1 MAKLLYLGI
10 KNERVLLYCSR
21 FSVTL
26 ATNMDT
32 LSHFRTIEELV
43 RVLDRE
49 KVLFRDMFER
59 RKSLAYRTDFAL
71 EVVDYKRERIQYLI
85 DHGVIHE
92 NGDFIEMEDVYVQ
105 FFEEVLEM
113 NEEISV
119 ASVREHIDALKENIG
134 YYLEETNEFRKA
146 QYQGNVRKMLRRI
159 GLRTLK
165 NVIDLK
171 RNVDTAY
178 KQEPNY
184 KIKKVRLKNL
194 DEKRRGIQQLIS
206 ECEKMMDTE
215 VVFFKMAADPE
226 MQRTKM
232 DVRNDFTEA
241 DHNLLEIE
249 HQIID
254 YINQI
259 EQQSLLLKKIRRLKY
274 LKDQLTWREDT
285 NVARVL
291 SDKHPLWMEKRPYNR
306 IFLSVDMLR
315 SNEDAYAVI
324 RKIAG
329 KTNVQRLAR
338 TEAEPLDEAFMN
350 EHLEEVNSVN
360 TTELWNAFKA
370 QGQHLFAFVCSYAYH
385 QPRTLSDHVIL
396 FCQLATQHSDEL
408 RITDRYETFENIE
421 YALIYA
427 S

>member
-1 MAKLLYLGI
+1 M
-10 KNERVLLYCSR
+10 
-21 FSVTL
+21 
-26 ATNMDT
+26 
-32 LSHFRTIEELV
+32 
-43 RVLDRE
+43 LDRE

-71 EVVDYKRERIQYLI
+71 EIVDYKRERVQYLI
-85 DHGVIHE
+85 EHGVIHE
-92 NGDFIEMEDVYVQ
+92 NGDFLEMEDVYVQ
-105 FFEEVLEM
+105 FFEEVLDM

-119 ASVREHIDALKENIG
+119 ASVREHINALKENIG
-134 YYLEETNEFRKA
+134 YFLEETNEHRKT
-146 QYQGNVRKMLRRI
+146 QYQSNVRKMLRRI

-171 RNVDTAY
+171 RNVDVAY

-184 KIKKVRLKNL
+184 KIKKTRLANL
-194 DEKRRGIQQLIS
+194 DEKRKGIKQLIA
-206 ECEKMMDTE
+206 ECEKMMDGE
-215 VVFFKMAADPE
+215 IVFFKMATDPE
-226 MQRTKM
+226 MLRTTM

-259 EQQSLLLKKIRRLKY
+259 EQQSQLLKKIRRLKY

-285 NVARVL
+285 NIIRTL
-291 SDKHPLWMEKRPYNR
+291 IDNNPLWMEKRPYNR

-315 SNEDAYAVI
+315 SSEEAYDLI

-329 KTNVQRLAR
+329 KNDVRRLAR
-338 TEAEPLDEAFMN
+338 TEADPLDQEFLNAN
-350 EHLEEVNSVN
+350 TEEVNNFN

-370 QGQHLFAFVCSYAYH
+370 QGQHLFSFIRNYNYNL
-385 QPRTLSDHVIL
+385 PRTLNDHIIL
-396 FCQLATQHSDEL
+396 YCQIATLHSDEL
-408 RITDRYETFENIE
+408 RITDNYETFENIE

>member
-1 MAKLLYLGI
+1 
-10 KNERVLLYCSR
+10 
-21 FSVTL
+21 
-26 ATNMDT
+26 MDV

-43 RVLDRE
+43 KVLDRE

-59 RKSLAYRTDFAL
+59 RKSLAYRNDFAM

-85 DHGVIHE
+85 EHGVIRE
-92 NGDFIEMEDVYVQ
+92 TGDFLEMEDVYVQ

-119 ASVREHIDALKENIG
+119 ASVREHIGALRENIG
-134 YYLEETNEFRKA
+134 YYLEETNEHRKQ
-146 QYQGNVRKMLRRI
+146 QYQSNVRKMLRRI

-171 RNVDTAY
+171 RNVDVAY

-184 KIKKVRLKNL
+184 KIKKTRLENL
-194 DEKRRGIQQLIS
+194 DEKRQGIKQLIA

-215 VVFFKMAADPE
+215 VVFFRMATDPD
-226 MQRTKM
+226 MQRTVM

-249 HQIID
+249 KQIIE

-259 EQQSLLLKKIRRLKY
+259 EQQSVLLKKIRRLKY

-285 NVARVL
+285 NVVRAL
-291 SDKHPLWMEKRPYNR
+291 SADHPLWMEKRPYNR

-315 SNEDAYAVI
+315 SNEEAYALI

-329 KTNVQRLAR
+329 KNDVRRLAR
-338 TEAEPLDEAFMN
+338 TEADPLDDAFLN
-350 EHLEEVNSVN
+350 DDTEEVSSVN

-370 QGQHLFAFVCSYAYH
+370 QGQHLFSFIRNYNYP
-385 QPRTLSDHVIL
+385 QPLTLNEHIVL
-396 FCQLATQHSDEL
+396 YCQMATLHSDEL
-408 RITDRYETFENIE
+408 RFTDRYETFENIE
-421 YALIYA
+421 YVLIYA

>member
-1 MAKLLYLGI
+1 
-10 KNERVLLYCSR
+10 
-21 FSVTL
+21 
-26 ATNMDT
+26 MDIIT
-32 LSHFRTIEELV
+32 HFRTIEELV
-43 RVLDRE
+43 KMMDRE
-49 KVLFRDMFER
+49 KMLFRDMFER
-59 RKSLAYRTDFAL
+59 RKSLAYRTDFAM
-71 EVVDYKRERIQYLI
+71 EMVEYKRERIQFLI
-85 DHGVIHE
+85 EHGVIHE
-92 NGDFIEMEDVYVQ
+92 NGDFLEMEDVYIQ

-119 ASVREHIDALKENIG
+119 ASVREHIGALKENIS
-134 YYLEETNEFRKA
+134 YYLEETNEYRKN

-171 RNVDTAY
+171 RNVDVAY
-178 KQEPNY
+178 KQVPNY
-184 KIKKVRLKNL
+184 KIKKARLKNL
-194 DEKRRGIQQLIS
+194 DEKRKGIKQLMV

-226 MQRTKM
+226 MQRTVM

-259 EQQSLLLKKIRRLKY
+259 EQQSMLLKKIRRLKY

-285 NVARVL
+285 NVARIL
-291 SDKHPLWMEKRPYNR
+291 GDDNPLWMEKRPYNR
-306 IFLSVDMLR
+306 IFLSIDMLR
-315 SNEDAYAVI
+315 SNEEADVLI
-324 RKIAG
+324 RKISG
-329 KTNVQRLAR
+329 KAQVRRLSR
-338 TEAEPLDEAFMN
+338 TEADPLDESYMN
-350 EHLEEVNSVN
+350 EHTEEVLSVN

-370 QGQHLFAFVCSYAYH
+370 QGLHLFAFIRNYTYH
-385 QPRTLSDHVIL
+385 QPRTLSDHIIL
-396 FCQLATQHSDEL
+396 YCQMATQHSEEL
-408 RITDRYETFENIE
+408 RITDDYERFENIE

>member
-1 MAKLLYLGI
+1 M
-10 KNERVLLYCSR
+10 E
-21 FSVTL
+21 
-26 ATNMDT
+26 T

-43 RVLDRE
+43 KVLDRE
-49 KVLFRDMFER
+49 KTLFRDMFER
-59 RKSLAYRTDFAL
+59 RKSLAYRTDIAM
-71 EVVDYKRERIQYLI
+71 EVVDYRRERIQYLI

-92 NGDFIEMEDVYVQ
+92 NGDFLEMEDVYVQ
-105 FFEEVLEM
+105 FFEEVLDM

-119 ASVREHIDALKENIG
+119 SSVKEYLDSLKENIN
-134 YYLEETNEFRKA
+134 YYLQETNENRKN
-146 QYQGNVRKMLRRI
+146 QYQSNVRKTLRRI

-165 NVIDLK
+165 NIIDLK

-184 KIKKVRLKNL
+184 KIKKSRLANL
-194 DEKRRGIQQLIS
+194 DEKRKGIKVLIK
-206 ECEKMMDTE
+206 ECERMMEDE
-215 VVFFKMAADPE
+215 GVFFKMAADPE
-226 MQRTKM
+226 MQRTTM

-259 EQQSLLLKKIRRLKY
+259 EQQSLLFKKIRKLKY

-285 NVARVL
+285 NIVRIIEG
-291 SDKHPLWMEKRPYNR
+291 KNPLWMEKRPYNR
-306 IFLSVDMLR
+306 IFLSLDMLR
-315 SNEDAYAVI
+315 GSEEAYSII

-329 KTNVQRLAR
+329 RTIVRRLAR
-338 TEAEPLDEAFMN
+338 TEADPLDETYM
-350 EHLEEVNSVN
+350 HDSIEEVNAVN
-360 TTELWNAFKA
+360 MTELWNAFKA
-370 QGQHLFAFVCSYAYH
+370 QGNHLFAFIKDYSYKQQH
-385 QPRTLSDHVIL
+385 TLGDYIIL
-396 FCQLATQHSDEL
+396 YCQMATLHSEEL
-408 RITDRYETFENIE
+408 RITDDYEQYDKIE

>member
-1 MAKLLYLGI
+1 M
-10 KNERVLLYCSR
+10 E
-21 FSVTL
+21 
-26 ATNMDT
+26 T

-43 RVLDRE
+43 KVLDRE
-49 KVLFRDMFER
+49 KTLFRDMFER
-59 RKSLAYRTDFAL
+59 RKSLAYRTEFAM
-71 EVVDYKRERIQYLI
+71 EIVDYKRERIQFLI

-92 NGDFIEMEDVYVQ
+92 NGDFLEMEDVYVQ
-105 FFEEVLEM
+105 FFEEVLDM

-119 ASVREHIDALKENIG
+119 SSVKECLDSLKENIN
-134 YYLEETNEFRKA
+134 YYLQETNEHRKN
-146 QYQGNVRKMLRRI
+146 QYQSNVRKTLRRI

-165 NVIDLK
+165 NIIDLK

-184 KIKKVRLKNL
+184 KIKKSRLANL
-194 DEKRRGIQQLIS
+194 DEKRKGIKVLIQES
-206 ECEKMMDTE
+206 EKLIEGE
-215 VVFFKMAADPE
+215 VVFFKMTSDPE
-226 MQRTKM
+226 MQRTIM

-259 EQQSLLLKKIRRLKY
+259 EQQSLLLKKIRKIKY

-285 NVARVL
+285 NIVRTMN
-291 SDKHPLWMEKRPYNR
+291 DKNPLWMENRPYNR
-306 IFLSVDMLR
+306 IFLSLDMLR
-315 SNEDAYAVI
+315 SSEEAYNII

-329 KTNVQRLAR
+329 RTIVRRLAR
-338 TEAEPLDEAFMN
+338 TEADPLDESYMN
-350 EHLEEVNSVN
+350 DSIEEVNAVN
-360 TTELWNAFKA
+360 MTELWNAFKA
-370 QGQHLFAFVCSYAYH
+370 QGNHLFAFIKDYPYKQQH
-385 QPRTLSDHVIL
+385 TLGELIVL
-396 FCQLATQHSDEL
+396 YCQMVTLHCDEL
-408 RITDRYETFENIE
+408 RITDAYNSFDNIE

>member
-1 MAKLLYLGI
+1 M
-10 KNERVLLYCSR
+10 
-21 FSVTL
+21 
-26 ATNMDT
+26 M
-32 LSHFRTIEELV
+32 
-43 RVLDRE
+43 DRE

-59 RKSLAYRTDFAL
+59 RKSLAYRTDFAM
-71 EVVDYKRERIQYLI
+71 EVVDYKRERIQFLI
-85 DHGVIHE
+85 EHGVIHE
-92 NGDFIEMEDVYVQ
+92 NGDFLEMEDVYIQ

-119 ASVREHIDALKENIG
+119 ASVREHIGALKENIG
-134 YYLEETNEFRKA
+134 YYLEETNEYRKT

-171 RNVDTAY
+171 RNVDVAY

-184 KIKKVRLKNL
+184 KIKKTRLENL
-194 DEKRRGIQQLIS
+194 DEKRKGIKQLMV

-215 VVFFKMAADPE
+215 VVFFKLATDPD
-226 MQRTKM
+226 MQRTVM

-254 YINQI
+254 YINKI
-259 EQQSLLLKKIRRLKY
+259 EQQSMLLKKIRRLKY

-291 SDKHPLWMEKRPYNR
+291 GDDNPLWMEKRPYNR

-315 SNEDAYAVI
+315 SNEEAYALI

-329 KTNVQRLAR
+329 KAQVRRLSR
-338 TEAEPLDEAFMN
+338 MEAAPLDESYMN
-350 EHLEEVNSVN
+350 EHTEEVLSVN

-370 QGQHLFAFVCSYAYH
+370 QGQHLFAFIRNYAYH
-385 QPRTLSDHVIL
+385 QPRTLGDHIIL
-396 FCQLATQHSDEL
+396 YCQMATQHSDEL
-408 RITDRYETFENIE
+408 RITDDYERFENIE